1 MQRII
6 LLRRRKMFQFQ
17 VSEADFDQHYFKDSM
32 KFQTAEVIKR
42 MKTRQKIIVHCVKD
56 VSMERNKLREG
67 FKN

>member
-1 MQRII
+1 
-6 LLRRRKMFQFQ
+6 MFQFQ
-17 VSEADFDQHYFKDSM
+17 VSEADFDQHYFKEGGYNSM